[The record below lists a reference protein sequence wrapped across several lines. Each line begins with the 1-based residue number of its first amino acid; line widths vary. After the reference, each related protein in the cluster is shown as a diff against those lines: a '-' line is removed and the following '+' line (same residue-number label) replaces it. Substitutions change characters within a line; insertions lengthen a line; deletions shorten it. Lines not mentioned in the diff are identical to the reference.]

1 MIEIR
6 LYVDRDGRTPFE
18 RWFEKLSGAAQ
29 ARIAVTL
36 DRLERAIFRA

>member
-18 RWFEKLSGAAQ
+18 RWFEKLSGAA
-29 ARIAVTL
+29 RRESL
-36 DRLERAIFRA
+36 